1 MTLMYTPVASFKRRC
16 GEFARERVGAAFKR
30 RRGGFARARA
40 IAALGA
46 A

>member
-30 RRGGFARARA
+30 RGGFARARA